1 MPPETVGN
9 ITLISTTEY
18 YSVSGFSAPIS
29 SLANACVGTN
39 GKVVVFPLPERRQT
53 GRHAETV
60 QVTCDIKGGLYYLL
74 CFKIVTGVKA
84 HRPLI
89 GKFYITRSAQVMS
102 ITVRIAHLFP
112 IDRLATVFGN
122 IKTIIEIQ
130 RPRHLEHLITIG
142 IHRCL
147 FHFLLGNA
155 ALIGT
160 CLHIFPFLGRIFLIF
175 LLIGILSAAQLL
187 FPLFPRFVIKRI
199 AKGRTYPWKI
209 PKRP

>member
-1 MPPETVGN
+1 
-9 ITLISTTEY
+9 
-18 YSVSGFSAPIS
+18 
-29 SLANACVGTN
+29 
-39 GKVVVFPLPERRQT
+39 
-53 GRHAETV
+53 
-60 QVTCDIKGGLYYLL
+60 
-74 CFKIVTGVKA
+74 
-84 HRPLI
+84 
-89 GKFYITRSAQVMS
+89 MS
-102 ITVRIAHLFP
+102 ITVRIAHFFP

-142 IHRCL
+142 IHCCL

-160 CLHIFPFLGRIFLIF
+160 CLRIFPFLGRIFLIF

-199 AKGRTYPWKI
+199 AKGRTVSLENTETSVGPFRTVILYHI
-209 PKRP
+209 SILIELITVCLE